1 MTKERNESIQTN
13 SKTKAKQHPSGELN
27 LYYGGT
33 TVASLLRSLRSDPSM
48 AGVFQKISEKLK
60 EQPDA
65 GGDE

>member
-13 SKTKAKQHPSGELN
+13 SKAKAKQHLSGELN
-27 LYYGGT
+27 LFYGGM
-33 TVASLLRSLRSDPSM
+33 TVASMLRNLRSQPSID
-48 AGVFQKISEKLK
+48 GVFQKIAEKLK